1 VHPPEDFPGRF
12 EEERALNIHG
22 REKITLYPA
31 AIDHNKRLPNFLSDG
46 R

>member
-1 VHPPEDFPGRF
+1 MHALENLPGRF
-12 EEERALNIHG
+12 EEERAFNIHG